1 MSLRVKSIKNGIEA
15 GTSIPFHQD
24 GGNIGEWVEDQLSNN
39 GHQVS
44 DGNVPDLEDLGVE
57 VKTRKIGSSSK
68 HTIGKMTPKA
78 IARTPYR
85 KSSIFKKIQ
94 QQYRVKYDDDLQ
106 VVVSS
111 EVFDFRDEFIQE
123 YIEKAYEA
131 GRAQI
136 KEIIKNGHEFP
147 SYITG
152 TEFGH
157 FNKQK
162 TSYQFR
168 IPDAAMKKIE
178 YIAKSRFN
186 KLFD

>member
-1 MSLRVKSIKNGIEA
+1 MPLRVKTIKNGIEA
-15 GTSIPFHQD
+15 GTSIPFQQD
-24 GGNIGEWVEDQLSNN
+24 GGNIGEWLEEQLSNN
-39 GHQVS
+39 GHQIS

-57 VKTRKIGSSSK
+57 VKTRKIGSNSK

-94 QQYRVKYDDDLQ
+94 QQYRVKYDDDLR

-111 EVFDFRDEFIQE
+111 EVFDFRDEFIQKH
-123 YIEKAYEA
+123 IEEAYEA

-136 KEIIKNGHEFP
+136 KEFIKNGHEFP
-147 SYITG
+147 TYVPG

-178 YIAKSRFN
+178 YVAKSQFK